1 MRIATNSGKI
11 DISKEDKTFNLAKFF
26 ANFITEGDVIF
37 LYGEIGVGKTT
48 FIKHLINNLQV
59 KNKHKPTEVPS
70 PTFNIESWTSNLT

>member
-37 LYGEIGVGKTT
+37 LYGEILSHHRSD
-48 FIKHLINNLQV
+48 FWLISTHIFTN
-59 KNKHKPTEVPS
+59 
-70 PTFNIESWTSNLT
+70 